1 MKFDYK
7 VKYKG
12 KWYLPGE
19 EIEEEKKEAEKS
31 TSLPF
36 EKPFTKTE
44 INRMS
49 TDALKSL
56 ADENNVP
63 GYEEMTGAALKEYFI
78 SLFEL

>member
-19 EIEEEKKEAEKS
+19 EIEEAEEHA
-31 TSLPF
+31 SLPF

-49 TDALKSL
+49 TDALKVL
-56 ADENNVP
+56 AAENNVP
-63 GYEEMTGAALKEYFI
+63 GYEEMTGASLKEYFI
-78 SLFEL
+78 NLFEL

>member
-19 EIEEEKKEAEKS
+19 EIEEEKEEAVKIAS
-31 TSLPF
+31 MPF
-36 EKPFTKTE
+36 DKPFTKTE

-49 TDALKSL
+49 TDALKTL
-56 ADENNVP
+56 AAENDVP
-63 GYEEMTGAALKEYFI
+63 GYEEMTGSSLKEYFI
-78 SLFEL
+78 NLFEL

>member
-19 EIEEEKKEAEKS
+19 EIEEAEEHA
-31 TSLPF
+31 SLPF

-49 TDALKSL
+49 TDALKAL
-56 ADENNVP
+56 AAENNVS

>member
-19 EIEEEKKEAEKS
+19 EIEEAAEHA
-31 TSLPF
+31 SLPF

-49 TDALKSL
+49 TDALKTL
-56 ADENNVP
+56 AAENDVP
-63 GYEEMTGAALKEYFI
+63 GYEEMTGSSLKEYFI
-78 SLFEL
+78 NLFEL